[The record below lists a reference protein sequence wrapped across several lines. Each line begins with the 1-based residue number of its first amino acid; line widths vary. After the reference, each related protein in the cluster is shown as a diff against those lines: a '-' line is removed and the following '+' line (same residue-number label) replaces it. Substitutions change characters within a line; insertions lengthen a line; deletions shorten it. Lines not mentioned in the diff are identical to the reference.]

1 MQPNAR
7 PLGAYLAL
15 AFILISIL
23 LTGVLVLIIEN
34 KVISQFK
41 QEIGTDLASLALQT
55 SDKLDRGMFERYRE
69 VALISSQIAYSGE
82 AGNDAHARLLTRVQK
97 SYRFYDWIGMTDLDG
112 RVLASGSGLMQGADV
127 SARPWFRQGLRGG
140 YVGDVHEALLL
151 AKLLPGQPGE
161 LRRFVDVAFPYA
173 NAEGKIQGVL
183 GAHMSWAWAADVE
196 RSVVGSSSL
205 PSLETLIVSAKGEV
219 FMGPPGLI
227 RTTIDSASYRRA
239 ARERNGYALETW
251 PDGKQYLVGF
261 AQTGALVKDYPSLGW
276 IVLVRQNIDEAY
288 APVQQLR
295 TYIIA
300 SGLALA
306 ALFSLCG
313 FAVARKITRPLKD
326 LAASAGRM
334 QDGDLLEI
342 APGRSG
348 YSEIHALSDTLNV
361 LVANLDGRRRQ
372 LEQLNGTLEQRVVGR
387 TLELTEAFAAVQAS
401 EARIRAIIEAS
412 QDAFIGVDPD
422 GRIIDWNTHAEA
434 MLGWERAY
442 AIGRTLAELRLADQ
456 FRPTASDTVRDFVDA
471 GFQGALERRSE
482 RVIVGRSGRMIPVE
496 MTTCIT
502 GTDGG
507 QDGSKDGQMCFSI
520 FLRDI
525 TERKKVEQLKNDFV
539 SIVSHELRTPLTSMR
554 ASLELMEEG
563 VLGELPPDVHELV
576 VICSSNCQRLTRL
589 VNDVLDVQKMD
600 AGMMSIRPV
609 AQPLLPLLEAAARTM
624 RGAANGKGVTIAVEA
639 GEAPDAA
646 AAVDFDRMMQVMTNL
661 LSNAIKFSPTWG
673 KVTLKLTMENGKVGI
688 LVIDQGPGIPIAQRE
703 HVFEP
708 FVQLT
713 NSQGVAQRHG
723 TGLGLSISKRILDG
737 HGGAVRITDNPGG
750 GTVFEIMLTPAL
762 MHADNNY

>member
-1 MQPNAR
+1 MKPHAR

-34 KVISQFK
+34 KVITQFK
-41 QEIGTDLASLALQT
+41 HEIGTDLAGLALQT

-82 AGNDAHARLLTRVQK
+82 AGNQAHAKLLARVQK

-112 RVLASGSGLMQGADV
+112 KVLVSGSGLLDGADV

-173 NAEGKIQGVL
+173 NADGKIQGVL

-219 FMGPPGLI
+219 FMGPAGLI
-227 RTTIDSASYRRA
+227 RTTINSESYQRA
-239 ARERNGYALETW
+239 QRERNGYALETW

-276 IVLVRQNIDEAY
+276 IVLVRQSVDAAY

-306 ALFSLCG
+306 ALFSLFG
-313 FAVARKITRPLKD
+313 YAVARRITRPLKD

-342 APGRSG
+342 APGRGG

-372 LEQLNGTLEQRVVGR
+372 LEQLNGTLEQRVAGR
-387 TLELTEAFAAVQAS
+387 TQELTEAFAAVQAS

-422 GRIIDWNTHAEA
+422 GRIIDWNTNAET
-434 MLGWERAY
+434 MLGWERAH
-442 AIGRTLAELRLADQ
+442 AIGRTLAELHLADQ

-471 GFQGALERRSE
+471 GQQGALERRSE
-482 RVIVGRSGRMIPVE
+482 RLIKGRSGRTVPVE
-496 MTTCIT
+496 MTTCVT
-502 GTDGG
+502 GA
-507 QDGSKDGQMCFSI
+507 DGQMCFSI

-563 VLGELPPDVHELV
+563 VLGELPPDAHELV
-576 VICSSNCQRLTRL
+576 VICSNNCQRLTRL
-589 VNDVLDVQKMD
+589 VNDVLDVQKID

-609 AQPLLPLLEAAARTM
+609 TQPLLPLLEAAARTM
-624 RGAANGKGVTIAVEA
+624 RGAANGKGVAIVVDA
-639 GEAPDAA
+639 GESPDAA

-661 LSNAIKFSPTWG
+661 LSNAIKFSPTG
-673 KVTLKLTMENGKVGI
+673 GTVTLKMSPENSKVGI
-688 LVIDQGPGIPIAQRE
+688 RVIDQGPGIPVAERE
-703 HVFEP
+703 HVFQP

-713 NSQGVAQRHG
+713 DSQGGAQRHG

-737 HGGAVRITDNPGG
+737 HGGAVEIADNPGG
-750 GTVFEIMLTPAL
+750 GTVFHITLACVL

>member
-15 AFILISIL
+15 AFIVISIL

-34 KVISQFK
+34 KVITQFK

-69 VALISSQIAYSGE
+69 VALISSQIAYSGA
-82 AGNDAHARLLTRVQK
+82 AGSEAHAKLLARVQK

-112 RVLASGSGLMQGADV
+112 RVLVSGSGLLNGADV
-127 SARPWFRQGLRGG
+127 SARPWFRHGLHGG

-173 NAEGKIQGVL
+173 NADGQIQGVL

-205 PSLETLIVSAKGEV
+205 PSLETLIVSARGEV
-219 FMGPPGLI
+219 FMGPSGLI
-227 RTTIDSASYRRA
+227 RTTIGSASYQRA
-239 ARERNGYALETW
+239 HRERIGYALETW

-326 LAASAGRM
+326 LAASAGKM

-342 APGRSG
+342 APGRGG

-372 LEQLNGTLEQRVVGR
+372 LEQLNGTLEQRVAGR

-434 MLGWERAY
+434 MLGWERAH
-442 AIGRTLAELRLADQ
+442 AIGRTLADLRLADQ
-456 FRPTASDTVRDFVDA
+456 FRPAAGDTVRDFVDA
-471 GFQGALERRSE
+471 GYQGALERRSE
-482 RVIVGRSGRMIPVE
+482 RVVMGRSGRMVPVE
-496 MTTCIT
+496 MTTCVT
-502 GTDGG
+502 GTDE
-507 QDGSKDGQMCFSI
+507 QMYFSI

-563 VLGELPPDVHELV
+563 VLGELPPDVQELV

-624 RGAANGKGVTIAVEA
+624 RGAANGKGVTIVVDAD
-639 GEAPDAA
+639 EAPNAA

-661 LSNAIKFSPTWG
+661 LSNAIKFSPAWG
-673 KVTLKLTMENGKVGI
+673 KVTLRLALEDGKVGI
-688 LVIDQGPGIPIAQRE
+688 CVIDQGPGIPVAQRE

-737 HGGAVRITDNPGG
+737 HGGAIEITDNPVG
-750 GTVFEIMLTPAL
+750 GTVFHITLGRVL